1 MATSPQYAVSPDYSV
16 CTLTTADS
24 SYSAPTN
31 YQTLFTG
38 TTTAK
43 GTGVGHRILRCNAVV
58 QGSNSGSVIVIRFFT
73 STDNLSTFKLL
84 HEATIFNNT
93 AGTTAP
99 SANISIP
106 FLEGLIIPG
115 STGGNA
121 FKLVCSTSVTA
132 NINVHLWVSAL

>member
-1 MATSPQYAVSPDYSV
+1 LATSPQYAVSPDYAV
-16 CTLTTADS
+16 CTVTTADS
-24 SYSAPTN
+24 SYTAPTN

-38 TTTAK
+38 TSTAK
-43 GTGVGHRILRCNAVV
+43 GTGVGHRILRCSTVV
-58 QGSNSGSVIVIRFFT
+58 QGSNAGSVIIIRFFT

-84 HEATIFNNT
+84 HESMIYNNT

-99 SANISIP
+99 AANVSVP

-121 FKLVCSTSVTA
+121 FKLVCATSQSFNV
-132 NINVHLWVSAL
+132 NVHLWVSAL